1 MSINMY
7 FSRQKGREK
16 YTFYFL
22 SINLKLLLNFINMP
36 RNMSLNLHLILIFL
50 SAWNLYRQ
58 LLLIPCAD
66 APKKIK
72 IKCIMQY
79 FINYRKLE
87 ISQYQNVIFQIN
99 HKRYEKNLS
108 YIIVYY
114 KKIYKF

>member
-1 MSINMY
+1 
-7 FSRQKGREK
+7 
-16 YTFYFL
+16 
-22 SINLKLLLNFINMP
+22 MP
-36 RNMSLNLHLILIFL
+36 RNISLNLHLILIFL

-58 LLLIPCAD
+58 LLLIFH

-79 FINYRKLE
+79 LINYRKLE
-87 ISQYQNVIFQIN
+87 KSQYQNVIFQLN